1 MRAVAAEGEKRVLI
15 TGCTIVEPSTDRHVA
30 TPTNIDMFSS
40 STISGELLTSLAR
53 EVRTLCR
60 ARAIPVTT
68 SVCQLFTHL
77 LFSLQWIILFWKF
90 AFQSQMSAEL
100 LLSPVQ
106 RKYGFEKAGVLDTA
120 ADVYNAMLPSGPSDE
135 ISSIKITC
143 GR

>member
-1 MRAVAAEGEKRVLI
+1 
-15 TGCTIVEPSTDRHVA
+15 
-30 TPTNIDMFSS
+30 
-40 STISGELLTSLAR
+40 
-53 EVRTLCR
+53 
-60 ARAIPVTT
+60 
-68 SVCQLFTHL
+68 
-77 LFSLQWIILFWKF
+77 
-90 AFQSQMSAEL
+90 MSAEL